1 MKNFGNC
8 MNHLKF
14 CLYGADRACKIYK
27 GFTQNIHINS
37 YNLGNK
43 AHKFLPDNHCNCP
56 TMSEIAHPGLFCNAL
71 EGQIHLRETLK
82 GSVFF
87 L

>member
-1 MKNFGNC
+1 MERTERVRYTKV
-8 MNHLKF
+8 
-14 CLYGADRACKIYK
+14 
-27 GFTQNIHINS
+27 FTQNIHIYS

-56 TMSEIAHPGLFCNAL
+56 TMSEIAHLGFYSNAL
-71 EGQIHLRETLK
+71 EGQIHLRETLR
-82 GSVFF
+82 GVCLF